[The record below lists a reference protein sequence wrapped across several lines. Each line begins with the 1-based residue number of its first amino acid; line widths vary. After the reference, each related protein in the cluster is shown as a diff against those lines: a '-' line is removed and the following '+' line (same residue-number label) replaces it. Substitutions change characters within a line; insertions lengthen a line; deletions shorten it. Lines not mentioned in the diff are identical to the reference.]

1 MFQLRITISIVGVYV
16 YRPLSD
22 KLTTWL
28 QMALSYEPADRGGV
42 SDHIHDEEAPCL
54 LEMDKLLQAKVS

>member
-1 MFQLRITISIVGVYV
+1 MHHCL

-22 KLTTWL
+22 KLTKWL
-28 QMALSYEPADRGGV
+28 QMALSYDPAYRGGV

-54 LEMDKLLQAKVS
+54 LEMDKLLQAKVSYTGQTQ